1 MRDKGTSA
9 LLGLFDVPLVR
20 LQSPASYLY
29 LYHLFDEN
37 DTLRNV

>member
-20 LQSPASYLY
+20 LQSPASHLY
-29 LYHLFDEN
+29 LSNAFD
-37 DTLRNV
+37 VSVC